1 MSRCI
6 SYFRGMALVSLNI
19 LSWKEEICALKPPE
33 QSFQV
38 NTWRL
43 PLTMMSIFTIHKTF
57 CVQEISRTKV
67 EEGVHNVG
75 LCLQGASKSSS
86 TKAVFTPKLVQSTV
100 CTFNYSRRLLLY
112 EYLYPCTL
120 LYMIIAIH
128 TELFSKYLIRWCVP
142 SILHNIKNYLCSLSA
157 WGPPGHNF
165 FIKGFEK
172 YTKEK

>member
-75 LCLQGASKSSS
+75 LGLQEVCIGLQAVSKSSS
-86 TKAVFTPKLVQSTV
+86 TKANSNAFLWGLR
-100 CTFNYSRRLLLY
+100 SRVGL
-112 EYLYPCTL
+112 
-120 LYMIIAIH
+120 
-128 TELFSKYLIRWCVP
+128 ELFQTLIMYMVYNVF
-142 SILHNIKNYLCSLSA
+142 SSNLSLILNLYQ
-157 WGPPGHNF
+157 
-165 FIKGFEK
+165 
-172 YTKEK
+172 Y